1 MNLAYH
7 RQELQQQN
15 HEVMWV
21 MLNNNSS
28 WQGFLLSSS
37 MGAFP
42 LLAWLRSGSSQG
54 WWKIN
59 MLVDSEDITGG
70 ITYITYIVPWKMKAG
85 GQEPVLEHMI
95 HNQISGWSRWWAR
108 YFYQAV
114 RMVGIVGNVIRG
126 VSEKT
131 IVCLPLFTNIC
142 VCAGFCLSTV
152 CSFSGSVSKIAQVY
166 IPQLEK
172 ILALP
177 WSNVQT
183 NSMCL
188 NMNKLCRIQGN
199 KVFILQ
205 YLQ

>member
-1 MNLAYH
+1 
-7 RQELQQQN
+7 
-15 HEVMWV
+15 

-59 MLVDSEDITGG
+59 MLVDSEDITDG
-70 ITYITYIVPWKMKAG
+70 ITYIRYIVPWQMKAG
-85 GQEPVLEHMI
+85 GQEPVMGHMT
-95 HNQISGWSRWWAR
+95 HNQMSGWSRWWAR

-114 RMVGIVGNVIRG
+114 RMVDIDI
-126 VSEKT
+126 SEKT

-142 VCAGFCLSTV
+142 VCRILCVNRMFVFRECIQNCPGLHSSAWKKSWPYREATSRRIRCLWIWT
-152 CSFSGSVSKIAQVY
+152 KI
-166 IPQLEK
+166 
-172 ILALP
+172 
-177 WSNVQT
+177 VQNPKAT
-183 NSMCL
+183 RSL
-188 NMNKLCRIQGN
+188 YYSI
-199 KVFILQ
+199 